1 MPKTYSS
8 LRVLVTGG
16 GTGGHIYPLIS
27 VAEELQNI
35 GAEHGITVETH
46 YVGAPGR
53 FREILLEQGIRIS
66 EVFSSKWRRYVSLLN
81 ILDIPKFFVSIFQ
94 ALFHVFWIMPDV
106 LFSKGGPGSLP
117 VVFACWFYRI
127 PVLIHESDA
136 VPGRANLWAARFA
149 TRIGISFLSSQE
161 YFGDR
166 NVALV
171 GNPIRTF
178 LLKDRDNQE
187 FSKRYFGFAQ
197 DEPLLLVL
205 GGSQG
210 STRINEFILNSLELL
225 IRDFQIL
232 HQVGVKNFEEIK
244 REGEFLMKD
253 FPPEERSRYK
263 PMAYFKEDIKDAFAA
278 ADLIVSRAGAGSI
291 FEIAAF
297 GKPSILIPLQE
308 GADQRA
314 NAYEY
319 AKTGAAVVLEEQNL
333 LPNIFAAQLKKIFGA
348 AQKRSDMSE
357 AASQFARPSAARLI
371 AEGLV
376 ELATNADGE

>member
-1 MPKTYSS
+1 MKTYSS
-8 LRVLVTGG
+8 LRVLLSGG
-16 GTGGHIYPLIS
+16 GTGGHIYPLVS
-27 VAEELQNI
+27 VAEELQAI
-35 GAEHGITVETH
+35 GAEHGVAIAIF
-46 YVGAPGR
+46 YAGSPGQ
-53 FREILLEQGIRIS
+53 FRGVLAEQGIP
-66 EVFSSKWRRYVSLLN
+66 VATVLSSKLRRYFSLLN
-81 ILDIPKFFVSIFQ
+81 VLDIPKFFVSVFQ
-94 ALFHVFWIMPDV
+94 ALFHLFWIMPDV

-117 VVFACWFYRI
+117 VVLAAWFYRI

-149 TRIGISFLSSQE
+149 KRIGVSFLSTQE
-161 YFGDR
+161 YFGER

-187 FSKRYFGFAQ
+187 FSKRYFGFTP
-197 DEPLLLVL
+197 DEPMLLVL

-232 HQVGVKNFEEIK
+232 HQVGAKNFDEIK
-244 REGEFLMKD
+244 REAEFLMKD
-253 FPPEERSRYK
+253 FHPEERARYK
-263 PMAYFKEDIKDAFAA
+263 PVAYFKEDIKEALVG
-278 ADLIVSRAGAGSI
+278 ADLVVSRAGAGSI

-297 GKPSILIPLQE
+297 GKPSILVPLQE

-319 AKTGAAVVLEEQNL
+319 AKTGGAVVLDEQNL
-333 LPNIFAAQLKKIFGA
+333 LPNVFASQLKKIFGA
-348 AQKRSDMSE
+348 PQKLKGMAE
-357 AASQFARPSAARLI
+357 AASQFARPNAARLI

-376 ELATNADGE
+376 ELATGAEAE